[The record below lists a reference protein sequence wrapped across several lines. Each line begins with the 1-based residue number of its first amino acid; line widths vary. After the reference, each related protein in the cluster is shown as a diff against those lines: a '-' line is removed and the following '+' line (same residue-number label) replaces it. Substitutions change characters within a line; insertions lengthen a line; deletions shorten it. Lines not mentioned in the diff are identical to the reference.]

1 MYVREY
7 LESRDESEGGVYVW
21 MFMHGGGKM
30 KRKEMGKVE
39 EQWSVKKGAKNI
51 IQSGNQ
57 PLSSTHVPIDPPV
70 SFDPLVDSASNAVG
84 IHLLRI
90 RTTATGGS
98 ITQRALGVPRDKI

>member
-39 EQWSVKKGAKNI
+39 EQWSVKKGGKEYHSI
-51 IQSGNQ
+51 WQSA
-57 PLSSTHVPIDPPV
+57 PSTPVPTDPPV